1 MPHLNLDWKQPNIV
15 KFIKQVGILLQWPE
29 IYCFQKFL
37 PIVTRWQ
44 LLHSNDSLVQPY
56 KIIKKR
62 TVKGVASLELQWEDT
77 RGFFNGLIPH
87 DQISQFEKDN
97 PNGLKELYS
106 TIEPLDVLHNAYPS
120 MVDDFIKFNEK
131 EPKRSKNTLKLDALL
146 DVPENSLPNVAAAT
160 KAEPKQK
167 RKKKFDS
174 TGETNQKKMLQ
185 FLKQKENKPVRASIR
200 KKQCSTPINK
210 CLPSDLESD
219 CEMDM
224 SDIIKGIVTNPH
236 SLPIVTNYAGHLLHY
251 KPLHE
256 DLSIRLTQLN
266 LNNVDVL
273 HESNDKK
280 LSDNSDL
287 LPKTRREL
295 SMNLEDSPQIKSCP
309 LDDSFDLLV
318 KGDLKKVAHLVK
330 TPLERFKHKHHLSIA
345 SGTKTVRMETE
356 ESPENTETSVSY
368 FFNNSVQG
376 PDVFEQ
382 LMESSMVHSQDV
394 VLISDSE

>member
-29 IYCFQKFL
+29 IYCFQKFF

-44 LLHSNDSLVQPY
+44 LLQSNDSLVQPL

-62 TVKGVASLELQWEDT
+62 TVKGVASLELQWKDT
-77 RGFFNGLIPH
+77 RRCFNGLIPH

-106 TIEPLDVLHNAYPS
+106 TIEPLDLLHNAYPS

-131 EPKRSKNTLKLDALL
+131 EPKRSKKTLKLDSPL
-146 DVPENSLPNVAAAT
+146 DEPNSLPNVTAAT

-167 RKKKFDS
+167 RCKKKVES
-174 TGETNQKKMLQ
+174 TGETNQRKMFQ
-185 FLKQKENKPVRASIR
+185 FLKQKENTPVRESIR

-210 CLPSDLESD
+210 CLSSDLESD
-219 CEMDM
+219 CEMDI

-236 SLPIVTNYAGHLLHY
+236 SLPVVTNYAGHLLHY
-251 KPLHE
+251 KPLPD

-266 LNNVDVL
+266 LSNVDVL

-287 LPKTRREL
+287 LFKTRREL
-295 SMNLEDSPQIKSCP
+295 SMNLEDSPQIKSCL

-330 TPLERFKHKHHLSIA
+330 TPLDRFKHKHHLSTA
-345 SGTKTVRMETE
+345 SGTKTVRMETA
-356 ESPENTETSVSY
+356 ESPENTETNVSF
-368 FFNNSVQG
+368 FFNNSVEG

-382 LMESSMVHSQDV
+382 LMESNMVDSQDV
-394 VLISDSE
+394 VLVSESE